1 LSTKIGGEA
10 GREVGSRLSS
20 CHFVLFRIES
30 QEGEAMTKQSLDVF
44 SLAKHYK
51 GKWIV
56 VSKDGCTVLCAA
68 ETLEDAIQESKT
80 YGGVLLRI
88 PAFVKA

>member
-1 LSTKIGGEA
+1 
-10 GREVGSRLSS
+10 
-20 CHFVLFRIES
+20 
-30 QEGEAMTKQSLDVF
+30 MTKQSLDVF
-44 SLAKHYK
+44 RLAKHYK

-56 VSKDGCTVLCAA
+56 VSKDGCSVLCAA